1 MGLRDKALKLRSED
15 GATPSERI
23 GSAVLGLRARAEALR
38 RPAAAPS
45 SPTPGISR
53 PARADLASQPAES
66 ASASNVRIRGLRARA
81 EALRQQAPPVQ
92 AKAASRATNDAASL
106 AENALPGLPAAFHA
120 AQGLRARSEAIR
132 AEETGRGLRARA
144 EALRGDV
151 AADAE
156 TRVARE
162 TSSATAPQAPSDR
175 FADLLHDPRFDPPEV
190 GSDAGVEAETE
201 AGAGA
206 PTLEA
211 PPLPLLTGLDDEDFT
226 LVHAPLA
233 DRAGDDGADWDDAP
247 HAEPWADDSAPETD
261 SAGEAAPA
269 DLDLPP
275 LPDWEY
281 AGPSTAEQDPA
292 LDAQRNAASEPI
304 ESVDDSDPFGE
315 WEREALSEAESEA
328 KRLEE
333 RGEIESREPTR
344 AREQDLLFEGDEG
357 LTTAPV
363 ENYIASQRKIDHY
376 LALFDITKEISHIDR
391 FEDLWDSLVY
401 AIMGQVGAET
411 VAIFSTTSRVQSG
424 GIFYPVAHSGFDM
437 PEGWALKRGDEI
449 YDRLSEEDGVKYV
462 EEFLSS
468 VKNPISPMERRILE
482 TSRARVIV
490 PLKNM
495 NRMYGIAILGGQLA
509 GDDYTIDDLEFLTL
523 LGEIA
528 AVGADR
534 ALSRQEYERDT
545 EELRRRN
552 MIHGS
557 MFSLARRAAQARSLD
572 DIYDVM
578 TERLREDFHVESF
591 SLVLLNP
598 REREYRIFA
607 GNRISPE
614 SIEKFRM
621 GVNSDLIAMISNLTR
636 IYDLSDFRTNPAI
649 NRCYTN
655 DDIGLMQHYWIA
667 PLINMNWLAGFITI
681 HKTSQPWTEFE
692 RELMVTAAEILSS
705 AVANSI
711 ILSERESLFRD
722 PFSPLEERL
731 KQELKRAREF
741 NAPVALL
748 DLRIKNI
755 RRILEMNRAEES
767 ADFLAAVNRTI
778 ASFLFETDF
787 MARVGQGRFALIL
800 PGRGREEAEVFVRK
814 LKTEFRRLRLLPGSP
829 VDAQFVHAAISYPRD
844 ADEAGKM
851 LSIFE

>member
-1 MGLRDKALKLRSED
+1 MGLRDKALQLRSED
-15 GATPSERI
+15 PNTPSERI
-23 GSAVLGLRARAEALR
+23 GSAVQGLRARAESLR
-38 RPAAAPS
+38 RPSAEPA
-45 SPTPGISR
+45 
-53 PARADLASQPAES
+53 PARASARSESRSESRTAEP

-81 EALRQQAPPVQ
+81 EALRQQTPRAP
-92 AKAASRATNDAASL
+92 AGAASDAVHRG
-106 AENALPGLPAAFHA
+106 AEALPGLPEAFHA
-120 AQGLRARSEAIR
+120 ARGLRARSEAIR
-132 AEETGRGLRARA
+132 AEETRRGLRARA
-144 EALRGDV
+144 EALRSEAAPV
-151 AADAE
+151 ADKPAPEAP
-156 TRVARE
+156 TSGE
-162 TSSATAPQAPSDR
+162 TSDPY
-175 FADLLHDPRFDPPEV
+175 ADLLHDPRFDPPEP
-190 GSDAGVEAETE
+190 AAESE
-201 AGAGA
+201 FESAFEPEPSLLA
-206 PTLEA
+206 P
-211 PPLPLLTGLDDEDFT
+211 PPLPMLGGLDEEDFE
-226 LVHAPLA
+226 LAHAPGVESQDDAEEHGALY
-233 DRAGDDGADWDDAP
+233 DAGDLEAA
-247 HAEPWADDSAPETD
+247 APEF
-261 SAGEAAPA
+261 AAPESGDEA
-269 DLDLPP
+269 VDLDLPP
-275 LPDWEY
+275 LPDWDY
-281 AGPSTAEQDPA
+281 AGPSSPEQDPA
-292 LDAQRNAASEPI
+292 LDAERSAASEPA

-333 RGEIESREPTR
+333 RGEIETRDSSRPREP
-344 AREQDLLFEGDEG
+344 DLLFEGDEG

-449 YDRLSEEDGVKYV
+449 YDRLGEEDGVKYV

-482 TSRARVIV
+482 TTRARVIV

-572 DIYDVM
+572 DLYDVL

-649 NRCYTN
+649 TRCYTN
-655 DDIGLMQHYWIA
+655 DDLGLMQHYWIA
-667 PLINMNWLAGFITI
+667 PLINMNWLAGFITV

-755 RRILEMNRAEES
+755 RRILELNRAEES

>member
-15 GATPSERI
+15 GATPTERI
-23 GSAVLGLRARAEALR
+23 GSAVMGLRARAEALR
-38 RPAAAPS
+38 PRSVPSAVSAPAPHRAAAAPS
-45 SPTPGISR
+45 GAAPP
-53 PARADLASQPAES
+53 
-66 ASASNVRIRGLRARA
+66 VRIRGLRARA
-81 EALRQQAPPVQ
+81 EALREASGGAPVDAP
-92 AKAASRATNDAASL
+92 SRVP
-106 AENALPGLPAAFHA
+106 ELPAAFHA
-120 AQGLRARSEAIR
+120 TSGLRARSEAIR
-132 AEETGRGLRARA
+132 AEESGRGLRARA
-144 EALRGDV
+144 EAL
-151 AADAE
+151 
-156 TRVARE
+156 
-162 TSSATAPQAPSDR
+162 QSDPY
-175 FADLLHDPRFDPPEV
+175 ADLLVDPRFDAPEPV
-190 GSDAGVEAETE
+190 AEADFEP
-201 AGAGA
+201 AA
-206 PTLEA
+206 PILEA
-211 PPLPLLTGLDDEDFT
+211 PPSTVSSAVDESDFD
-226 LVHAPLA
+226 LVHAPDLDGDFAAPLA
-233 DRAGDDGADWDDAP
+233 FDDGSFPEESEFSAFADEADAP
-247 HAEPWADDSAPETD
+247 D
-261 SAGEAAPA
+261 AGEAAGAEDFDPG
-269 DLDLPP
+269 LPP
-275 LPDWEY
+275 LPDWDY
-281 AGPSTAEQDPA
+281 AGPSSPEADPA
-292 LDAQRNAASEPI
+292 LDAERNATD
-304 ESVDDSDPFGE
+304 ESADSVADGDPFGE

-333 RGEIESREPTR
+333 RGEIESREPPR
-344 AREQDLLFEGDEG
+344 ARDQDLLFEGDEG

-411 VAIFSTTSRVQSG
+411 VAIFSTTARVQSG

-495 NRMYGIAILGGQLA
+495 NRMYGIALLGGQLA

-829 VDAQFVHAAISYPRD
+829 VDAQFVHVAISYPRD